1 VGEDK
6 RSGGSSSP
14 APAPPTSIR
23 PRFEPAKAD
32 RSILGLS
39 LDGPGS
45 AVP

>member
-14 APAPPTSIR
+14 ATSIR

-45 AVP
+45 TVP